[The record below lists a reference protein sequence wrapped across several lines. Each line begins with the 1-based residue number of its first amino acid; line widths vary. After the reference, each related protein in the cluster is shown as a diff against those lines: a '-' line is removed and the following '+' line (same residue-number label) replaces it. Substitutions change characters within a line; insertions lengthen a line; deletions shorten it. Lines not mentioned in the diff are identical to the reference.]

1 MRRNRRFVIGF
12 GWLVLASFVFAG
24 SADAQVVPGTGV
36 KLQNVGDDFE
46 DEKWDYI
53 PNGAKS
59 SKEQD
64 EQVRFPTG
72 YSTNRRWFEG
82 QKRGQPDL
90 IKRIDTPAGGIV
102 GSKGSLMLQSLRTGV
117 PGYVSNQMQ
126 QDDFVMACM
135 SRVGAIHVSRTP
147 SVVTRVYLPPF
158 EEWEDRSGSQ
168 FGFRIDLKMTQVE
181 TKGRF
186 IFKKTI
192 RKTEPFWPGF
202 FIQFHSKT
210 DARFKEDSAV
220 LLMRGDQN
228 GHEKAGPRMT
238 PGWWTLGMSVT
249 PDGQVHYYAKKG
261 VKNLTSADY
270 LYSSWPYGYHAEKF
284 ATLFY
289 NVVNNDDGRTWTTKW
304 IVDDPAVYVFR

>member
-24 SADAQVVPGTGV
+24 SAKAQVVPGTGI
-36 KLQNVGDDFE
+36 KLQKVGDDFE
-46 DEKWDYI
+46 DEKWDYV
-53 PNGAKS
+53 PNAPKS

-72 YSTNRRWFEG
+72 YATNRLWFEG
-82 QKRGQPDL
+82 QKRGHPDV
-90 IKRIDTPAGGIV
+90 IKRVDTPPGGIA
-102 GSKGSLMLQSLRTGV
+102 GSKGSLLLQSVRTGI
-117 PGYVSNQMQ
+117 PGYVSHKMQ

-135 SRVGAIHVSRTP
+135 SRVGAIHVGRTP
-147 SVVTRVYLPPF
+147 SVVSRVYLPPF

-168 FGFRIDLKMTQVE
+168 FGFRIDLKLTQVE

-210 DARFKEDSAV
+210 DAKFKEDSAV
-220 LLMRGDQN
+220 LLMRGDQY
-228 GHEKAGPRMT
+228 GHEKPGPQMT

-261 VKNLTSADY
+261 VENLTSKDY
-270 LYSSWPYGYHAEKF
+270 LYSSWPYGYRAEKF
-284 ATLFY
+284 ATLFF

-304 IVDDPAVYVFR
+304 IVDDPAVYVLH